1 MIASL
6 FSANGVAAPLIHVR
20 DMISKRV
27 VTPAGKAFRH
37 YAGLEHRR
45 WAMAGFFGLTNNAS
59 GGAVFLQQGAEFSL
73 RQKMKLE

>member
-6 FSANGVAAPLIHVR
+6 FSANGVAAAMIYAR

-37 YAGLEHRR
+37 YAGLEYRR
-45 WAMAGFFGLTNNAS
+45 WAMAGFFGYDNNAS
-59 GGAVFLQQGAEFSL
+59 GGAVFLQQGAEFTLSP
-73 RQKMKLE
+73 KMKLE